1 VIRRSEH
8 ADFQSNAVLALGKRA
23 RTGPADLAAAVSE
36 ALRADSS
43 TPVTEVTVSGPGFLN
58 LTLADSAL

>member
-1 VIRRSEH
+1 
-8 ADFQSNAVLALGKRA
+8 VLALGKRA
-23 RTGPADLAAAVSE
+23 RTGPADLATAVSE

-43 TPVTEVTVSGPGFLN
+43 TPVAEVTVSGPGFLN